1 MTNKT
6 TTMPE
11 IWQTFLIS
19 ERDLSE
25 YSWTE
30 DQNGKYMIEVYD
42 KSLKTVRTIRCKNVT
57 KPVRWSWIREKRA
70 R

>member
-11 IWQTFLIS
+11 IWRTFVIS
-19 ERDLSE
+19 ERMLPE

-30 DQNGKYMIEVYD
+30 DQNGKFMIEVHKD
-42 KSLKTVRTIRCKNVT
+42 HSTEVVRTIRCKNVT
-57 KPVRWSWIREKRA
+57 KPVRWSWIR
-70 R
+70 